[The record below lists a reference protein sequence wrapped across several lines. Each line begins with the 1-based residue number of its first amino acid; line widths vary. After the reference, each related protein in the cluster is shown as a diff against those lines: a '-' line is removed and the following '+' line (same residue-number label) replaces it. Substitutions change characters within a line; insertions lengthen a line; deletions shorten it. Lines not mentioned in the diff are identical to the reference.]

1 MKIIQIIKK
10 KSFVNFVQEKI
21 SFKIYLNAQDV
32 KAFGN
37 YILQYY
43 CYLQNLGIVIKNVRK
58 MIG

>member
-1 MKIIQIIKK
+1 MIKK